1 MYVYDIIYRLGA
13 VTSSDKISAIDLTI
27 DQIVII
33 STIFFNNY
41 FSKNKSP
48 RLLIR
53 KIRKFKYYSSRIK
66 SGERPRISF
75 EMARTI
81 GTKTGEDCLKY
92 DV

>member
-41 FSKNKSP
+41 FSNQ
-48 RLLIR
+48 
-53 KIRKFKYYSSRIK
+53 KFTVLVY
-66 SGERPRISF
+66 
-75 EMARTI
+75 
-81 GTKTGEDCLKY
+81 
-92 DV
+92 